1 MQAHVCDID
10 KDILPTK
17 MDMLKNVRNKEYAAI
32 CLSRNNN
39 ERNKILK
46 KSYLWATITL
56 IMNNISKS

>member
-17 MDMLKNVRNKEYAAI
+17 MDMLKNVRNKDYASI
-32 CLSRNNN
+32 CLSRSNN
-39 ERNKILK
+39 ERKK